1 MNKNLRYN
9 ITLQRALWIVC
20 MILSMSACSSNGT
33 LKQSEEAAMLD
44 TLYYPLDSIDSNG
57 YPIHVCASEDGNMK
71 FYSWNA
77 GTGGTCPDFSILC
90 QFRTHTGESKI
101 IDVSNHSDIGWVS
114 RVHSIKRNDGST
126 YYLAVSFHQASS
138 NDGYAWV
145 SAFKIDDSD
154 TIRQVCV
161 VDATPLDDQ
170 DENEFTV
177 NYSIYDWLDA
187 TTGEGYDWILE
198 YDPDIHDLYVPQTL
212 DTSPFPEMSDWYRV
226 YHFNGKKFVDK
237 GIKAHKGLHRSLC
250 DYDHLERYFRTKWHI
265 IRIDRLKDG
274 TLRYASWK
282 ASSNISDKPELVIM
296 GGKCDKSEFGK
307 GIYTFENDGV
317 TYIAGYEET
326 KHINKDEIEYHE
338 YLLIKRGNKTIDKQ
352 EILGVDND

>member
-1 MNKNLRYN
+1 MKNLFRNKNKWQVVFSVIWMMFL
-9 ITLQRALWIVC
+9 A
-20 MILSMSACSSNGT
+20 ACSSNST
-33 LKQSEEAAMLD
+33 SNHSEETANQD
-44 TLYYPLDSIDSNG
+44 SLYYPLDSIDSNG

-101 IDVSNHSDIGWVS
+101 IDMSNYSDIGWVS

-126 YYLAVSFHQASS
+126 YYLVISFHQASG

-145 SAFKIDDSD
+145 SAFRIDNCDML
-154 TIRQVCV
+154 RQVCV
-161 VDATPLDDQ
+161 VDATPLEEQ
-170 DENEFTV
+170 DEHEFTV
-177 NYSIYDWLDA
+177 NYSIYAWLNA

-198 YDPDIHDLYVPQTL
+198 YDSDTHDLYVPQTL
-212 DTSPFPEMSDWYRV
+212 ETSPFPEISDWYRV

-237 GIKAHKGLHRSLC
+237 GIKPHKGLHRSLC
-250 DYDHLERYFRTKWHI
+250 DYDHLERFFMTKWHI
-265 IRIDRLKDG
+265 IRIDMLKDG

-282 ASSNISDKPELVIM
+282 TSSNISEKPELVIL
-296 GGKCDKSEFGK
+296 GGKCDKGEYGK

-317 TYIAGYEET
+317 QYIAGYEEI
-326 KHINKDEIEYHE
+326 KHIYKDDVNYHQ
-338 YLLIKRGNKTIDKQ
+338 YLLIKRNEKIIDKQ
-352 EILGVDND
+352 EILGLDND